1 MVRDSFWTDS
11 YIEKLSPDE
20 KLVFIYLLTN
30 PLCNIAGVYEIRSK
44 RIGFETG
51 YDIEVI
57 ENILKR
63 FERDGK
69 IIRFNDWLK
78 LVNFVKNQSLN
89 PSVEAGIARVLSELP
104 TAVRE
109 AFGLVA
115 VATDIKKRS
124 TENFIAVRKAETS
137 CRKCGGTETLQV
149 DHIVPLFAGGNNDK
163 TNLQVLCHHCHQI
176 KTQEDF
182 TAYQNVG
189 RTACTTL
196 LNSTLLNSTLPNLT
210 KPNLAD
216 KPEPSLLFLE
226 KLPVEVCTSLSEKYL
241 ISPKGIQS
249 KATDLLLYCKQKGK
263 IYKDYK
269 AFLENALR
277 KDKGI
282 LQTSF
287 PLLIQ
292 RREEAEPELTPEQIE
307 RNRQLRQNITNMLKK
322 K

>member
-11 YIEKLSPDE
+11 YIEKLTPDE

-69 IIRFNDWLK
+69 ILRFNDWIK

-104 TAVRE
+104 NAVRE
-109 AFGLVA
+109 AFGLIA
-115 VATDIKKRS
+115 VATNINKRS
-124 TENFIAVRKAETS
+124 TENFTAVRETETS
-137 CRKCGGTETLQV
+137 CRKCGSTETLQV
-149 DHIVPLFAGGNNDK
+149 DHIVPLFAGGDNAK
-163 TNLQVLCHHCHQI
+163 TNLQVLCHHCHKI

-189 RTACTTL
+189 GTACATL
-196 LNSTLLNSTLPNLT
+196 LNSTSPNLT
-210 KPNLAD
+210 KPNLS
-216 KPEPSLLFLE
+216 ENSLSSLSFLE
-226 KLPVEVCTSLSEKYL
+226 KLPSDICSALSEKYF
-241 ISPKGIQS
+241 ISPRGIQS
-249 KATDLLLYCKQKGK
+249 KATDLLLYCRQKGK
-263 IYKDYK
+263 VYKDYK

-277 KDKGI
+277 KDKLK
-282 LQTSF
+282 LQQEY
-287 PLLIQ
+287 PLAVKKVEQ
-292 RREEAEPELTPEQIE
+292 KEEELTPEQIE
-307 RNRQLRQNITNMLKK
+307 KNRLMREKISNMVKSKSL
-322 K
+322 